1 MTERARTTQPWLAW
15 GLAVLA
21 ASCVAVIAAWRL
33 SPPGDEGTNEAS
45 FSGARALAYS
55 AHVVGNLPHMVAS
68 PENRA
73 VKRRLLH
80 ELGSKTATT
89 QRGTVCG
96 SHGSCALVENVLFR
110 LEGANP
116 SREIV
121 VAAHYDSVAAGIGAG
136 DDGSG
141 VGILLELKRVLE
153 RQGPLPHPVTL
164 LFTDGEELGL
174 LGAELYA
181 RNLKDDAVER
191 IALNVEARGTS
202 GASLLFDLADPDA
215 AILQRVAPA
224 LTRTFTSSL
233 FPLVYQ
239 KLPNDTDLTALRRA
253 NIRGIGFA
261 FIGRVDKYHTSDD
274 DHASVSVASV
284 HHQGR
289 SVYEATQALLD
300 PRPLHRVDQLEVFF
314 DVLGFRLVQLSV
326 AGARILA
333 LLALFVFVA
342 GVLRARHTGALSAR
356 DLGRGVFAVVLGL
369 ALAGAC
375 GGGLEWVWRYTG
387 ALPGPFL
394 AKQGHGYIAVLAV
407 AAVATH
413 TASMATRAAPAA
425 KLFGAFGLFCIL
437 AAVTAFMVPQ
447 ACFLFLVPACVSAI
461 TVLFGTSPRALQ
473 LSAVLF
479 ALASTAL
486 WAPLALLLCDA
497 IGLTSPLVLTLVLA
511 TSVTPVASAL
521 PTLRSE
527 DGGRRHWMAL
537 ALAWGCVLAA
547 VGSFVF
553 ADNYSTETKQ
563 RVNVALEVDADTGQ
577 SRWLVDA
584 QFGPV
589 PPAWSDAFGLVS
601 ASDCRAFLGRAT
613 RCQQAPAHAAPLQA
627 PAWTVLEAIRL
638 DSARVRLVLELRSL
652 RGAHLLSLFFDP
664 SQSVFSIRVNDMP
677 ASMRPTTSGSLL
689 ALAHPPDVPL
699 RVELVVP
706 AGPFEMQLT
715 DHTAGF
721 GAQTLPAPRPSEAV
735 ASQWGDST
743 AVVRRIRIGLAGPGK
758 SR

>member
-1 MTERARTTQPWLAW
+1 RPPVTERARTTQPWLAW

-394 AKQGHGYIAVLAV
+394 AKQGHGYMAVLAV
-407 AAVATH
+407 AT
-413 TASMATRAAPAA
+413 
-425 KLFGAFGLFCIL
+425 
-437 AAVTAFMVPQ
+437 
-447 ACFLFLVPACVSAI
+447 
-461 TVLFGTSPRALQ
+461 
-473 LSAVLF
+473 
-479 ALASTAL
+479 
-486 WAPLALLLCDA
+486 
-497 IGLTSPLVLTLVLA
+497 LA
-511 TSVTPVASAL
+511 T
-521 PTLRSE
+521 
-527 DGGRRHWMAL
+527 
-537 ALAWGCVLAA
+537 
-547 VGSFVF
+547 
-553 ADNYSTETKQ
+553 
-563 RVNVALEVDADTGQ
+563 
-577 SRWLVDA
+577 
-584 QFGPV
+584 
-589 PPAWSDAFGLVS
+589 
-601 ASDCRAFLGRAT
+601 
-613 RCQQAPAHAAPLQA
+613 
-627 PAWTVLEAIRL
+627 
-638 DSARVRLVLELRSL
+638 
-652 RGAHLLSLFFDP
+652 
-664 SQSVFSIRVNDMP
+664 
-677 ASMRPTTSGSLL
+677 
-689 ALAHPPDVPL
+689 
-699 RVELVVP
+699 
-706 AGPFEMQLT
+706 
-715 DHTAGF
+715 
-721 GAQTLPAPRPSEAV
+721 
-735 ASQWGDST
+735 
-743 AVVRRIRIGLAGPGK
+743 
-758 SR
+758 